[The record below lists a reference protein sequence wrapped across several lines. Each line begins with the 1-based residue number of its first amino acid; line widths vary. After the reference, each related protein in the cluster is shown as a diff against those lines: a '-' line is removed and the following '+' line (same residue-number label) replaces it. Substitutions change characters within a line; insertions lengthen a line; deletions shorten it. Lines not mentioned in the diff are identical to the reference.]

1 MNEALRSEGIDDLKE
16 ERSGA
21 SATDES
27 VIGLAVKI
35 ADPDGEDEVIEDG
48 DGPGVAEAHGGASF
62 PEDALVAGGFAGD
75 GSWDLAEHFEGE
87 ESGFWTED
95 AGTGS
100 GGCGES
106 FAEGAEAAAVG
117 EGGVAAEEIFHGDL
131 AATEGEG
138 EPIEAW
144 GVGEGDACVG
154 EEVVEGGAG
163 ELFGEGDGGKI
174 AATGEGIGG
183 GDGASEL
190 AVIIFG
196 GIAAEMAW
204 GIDDHGFG
212 VDEALIDSE
221 GVDEGFEGGAWGA
234 GGAGAVDLAGDGLV
248 EEVRG
253 AGVGEDFHG
262 MGIDEHG
269 GGVGDSEVSIGV
281 DVGGDFAIDDLL

>member
-1 MNEALRSEGIDDLKE
+1 M
-16 ERSGA
+16 
-21 SATDES
+21 
-27 VIGLAVKI
+27 
-35 ADPDGEDEVIEDG
+35 
-48 DGPGVAEAHGGASF
+48 
-62 PEDALVAGGFAGD
+62 
-75 GSWDLAEHFEGE
+75 
-87 ESGFWTED
+87 
-95 AGTGS
+95 
-100 GGCGES
+100 
-106 FAEGAEAAAVG
+106 
-117 EGGVAAEEIFHGDL
+117 GGV
-131 AATEGEG
+131 
-138 EPIEAW
+138 
-144 GVGEGDACVG
+144 DACVG

-234 GGAGAVDLAGDGLV
+234 VGACAVDLAGDGLV

-253 AGVGEDFHG
+253 TGVGEDFHG
-262 MGIDEHG
+262 MGIEEHG

>member
-1 MNEALRSEGIDDLKE
+1 MDEALRSEGIDDLKE

-48 DGPGVAEAHGGASF
+48 DGPGVTEAHGGASF

-87 ESGFWTED
+87 ESGFWAED

-117 EGGVAAEEIFHGDL
+117 EGGVEAEEIFHGDL

-144 GVGEGDACVG
+144 GVGEVDACVG

-163 ELFGEGDGGKI
+163 ELFGEGDGGEI

-234 GGAGAVDLAGDGLV
+234 VGACAVDLAGDGLV
-248 EEVRG
+248 EEVCG

-262 MGIDEHG
+262 MGIEEHG
-269 GGVGDSEVSIGV
+269 GGVSDSEVSIGV